1 MERLLK
7 QPWRREPAGRR
18 IREWPAPPGRS
29 PAEDSG
35 AGPPRGP
42 ALRHQQAAEGF
53 PRMRLQ
59 DLGKVECA
67 SANLLEGSLLELG
80 FEQVTELKYRLLR
93 SCCHKDSAIAIIL
106 FD

>member
-1 MERLLK
+1 MLFLAQSMERLLK

-59 DLGKVECA
+59 DLGKV
-67 SANLLEGSLLELG
+67 SLSFISIQCSHRLTMLSE
-80 FEQVTELKYRLLR
+80 FLK
-93 SCCHKDSAIAIIL
+93 C
-106 FD
+106 